1 MKGLQGYA
9 YAEFRLRHSRANARR
24 AITLALSRKGLA
36 DAENPPVKVRAAMT
50 AFRRPIWAVM
60 VPNVHRASPLDCAS
74 VRFGMVCR
82 MVW

>member
-1 MKGLQGYA
+1 MLTPNFA
-9 YAEFRLRHSRANARR
+9 YAIAALTRAARL
-24 AITLALSRKGLA
+24 TLALRKGLA